1 MAPKHPMLH
10 IICGKIGS
18 GKSTLAAQLA
28 AQTGTV
34 LIAEDAWL
42 NALFAEEMNTLSDYA
57 RCSTRLRGIMGP
69 HISKLLQTG
78 LSVVLDYPANTVEQ
92 RNWMRSIL
100 ADADVA
106 HQLHLL
112 DLSDDVCLARLH
124 ARNALGEHPFAV
136 TDAQFHQFTKHFTR
150 PSPEEGFNV
159 VVHTDEDDEA
169 AAG

>member
-1 MAPKHPMLH
+1 MNPEQPMLH

-28 AQTGTV
+28 AETRTI
-34 LIAEDAWL
+34 LITEDAWL
-42 NALFAEEMNTLSDYA
+42 NTLYAEELNTMSDYV

-69 HISKLLQTG
+69 HISALLKAG

-100 ADADVA
+100 ADADVV

-112 DLSDDVCLARLH
+112 DLPDDVCLARLH
-124 ARNALGEHPFAV
+124 ARNAQGEHPFAV

-150 PSPEEGFNV
+150 PSPGEGFNV
-159 VVHTDEDDEA
+159 VVHTDTDGGT

>member
-1 MAPKHPMLH
+1 MNPEQPMLH

-28 AQTGTV
+28 AETRTV

-42 NALFAEEMNTLSDYA
+42 NALYAEELNTMSDYV

-69 HISKLLQTG
+69 HISGLLKAG

-100 ADADVA
+100 ADADAA
-106 HQLHLL
+106 HLLHLL
-112 DLSDDVCLARLH
+112 DLPDDVCLAGLH
-124 ARNALGEHPFAV
+124 ARNAQGAHPFAV

-150 PSPEEGFNV
+150 PSSGEGFDV
-159 VVHTDEDDEA
+159 VVHTDTDGGT